1 MFFRNKYDPN
11 KIIDNPVNA
20 KTIFSIPSKLPLIKK
35 VEMKNINTNI
45 TFDKEIY
52 FWPNSNPTRAA
63 ILL

>member
-11 KIIDNPVNA
+11 KIIDNPVKA
-20 KTIFSIPSKLPLIKK
+20 KTISSIPAKLPFIKK

-52 FWPNSNPTRAA
+52 FWPNSSPTRAA